1 MQLSKLEIQIL
12 LKYVDM
18 ALKSIQT
25 PIQANLKLD
34 FLLVQLLESTASQTL
49 IMTTMLASIIV
60 TNTMDR
66 LTYLLRYLPEIL
78 FHLWK
83 LSRNAWTFSSPMG
96 LTQRILLLFLK
107 RIVTMNLLIVFRV
120 MSNKLCNL
128 PRSFH
133 EPSMNLR

>member
-18 ALKSIQT
+18 ALKSIQI
-25 PIQANLKLD
+25 PIQVNLKLD
-34 FLLVQLLESTASQTL
+34 FLLVQLLEPIASQTL

-78 FHLWK
+78 FQLWE

-96 LTQRILLLFLK
+96 LTQRISLLFLK
-107 RIVTMNLLIVFRV
+107 RIAIMDLLIVFRV
-120 MSNKLCNL
+120 MSNKLCYQKIT
-128 PRSFH
+128 FVT
-133 EPSMNLR
+133 PSMNIC